1 MLKRWLKTPISPAI
15 WQYDRKQRPGFTSI
29 CTTLEEISQTEF
41 VNLGDSDFST
51 LRLEWQDE
59 LDMIYRDIQEK
70 EDKLYQREEEVR
82 TLDIYLH
89 DLLCTS
95 CMYLVCT
102 YSRLNNN
109 WRGSLRRRCLQLFI

>member
-1 MLKRWLKTPISPAI
+1 MFNDFSNTRDENTYFSKFNVPNNIYKIESPALPAI
-15 WQYDRKQRPGFTSI
+15 WQYDRKQRPAFTSI

-82 TLDIYLH
+82 VWGLTLA
-89 DLLCTS
+89 
-95 CMYLVCT
+95 
-102 YSRLNNN
+102 
-109 WRGSLRRRCLQLFI
+109 Q